1 MYEMRREKILIFI
14 LLLFFLYNFSFS
26 FSKEGAFLV
35 EKLNCFACH
44 DFSQKRTGPS
54 FAEIAKKYGTSEK
67 AIEKVA
73 KIIINPPSF
82 MPPFK
87 IPISQAKEVAKYILK
102 EGAKYNKIQEKKIYD
117 EYIDL
122 EMQSH

>member
-1 MYEMRREKILIFI
+1 MRVLIFT
-14 LLLFFLYNFSFS
+14 FLIFSFS
-26 FSKEGAFLV
+26 FASDDLEKGKELV
-35 EKLNCFACH
+35 NKYNCLSCH

-54 FAEIAKKYGTSEK
+54 FAEIARKYGTGEE
-67 AIEKVA
+67 AVEKVA

-87 IPISQAKEVAKYILK
+87 IPFEQAKAIAKYILI
-102 EGAKYNKIQEKKIYD
+102 EGSKVKNKKEKKVFD

-122 EMQSH
+122 DSQFH

>member
-1 MYEMRREKILIFI
+1 MKKAKILIFI
-14 LLLFFLYNFSFS
+14 LFFPFYFSFS
-26 FSKEGAFLV
+26 SSKEGAILV
-35 EKLNCFACH
+35 EKLNCLSCH

-54 FAEIAKKYGTSEK
+54 FAEIAKKYGTSKK
-67 AIEKVA
+67 AVEKVA

-87 IPISQAKEVAKYILK
+87 IPISQAKEVAKYILE
-102 EGAKYNKIQEKKIYD
+102 EGAKYNKVEENKIYD

>member
-1 MYEMRREKILIFI
+1 MKRILISI
-14 LLLFFLYNFSFS
+14 LLTFSFS
-26 FSKEGAFLV
+26 IASNKEGAILV
-35 EKLNCFACH
+35 EKLNCLACH

-87 IPISQAKEVAKYILK
+87 IPFSEAKAVAKYILE
-102 EGAKYNKIQEKKIYD
+102 EGAKYNKSQEKKVYD

>member
-1 MYEMRREKILIFI
+1 MRLLIIISCLFSLSIAQEKNIGK
-14 LLLFFLYNFSFS
+14 LLVKKYNCLS
-26 FSKEGAFLV
+26 
-35 EKLNCFACH
+35 CH

-67 AIEKVA
+67 SAEEVA

-87 IPISQAKEVAKYILK
+87 IPFSQAKAIAEYVLK
-102 EGAKYNKIQEKKIYD
+102 EGAKAAKEKKKKEYD
-117 EYIDL
+117 DSYLDL
-122 EMQSH
+122 DSQFH